1 VQIGK
6 KVASII
12 PDGACIQ
19 AGFGGIP
26 DGALLFL
33 KNHRNLGVH
42 TEMFAEGLI
51 DLLQAGAIS
60 GANKANMRGRITVG
74 FVMGAHRLY
83 NTIND
88 NPLFHF
94 DSSLFTNDPNV
105 IAQNPKMVA
114 INSALEIDLTGQVNA
129 DTIGTRQFSGVGGQ
143 VDFTRGAAMSDGG
156 LPIMA
161 LPSTAEGGKLSRIVA
176 RLRLGSSVTT
186 ARWHGCI
193 VVTEYGI
200 ADLWGLNT
208 RQRATAL
215 IKVAHPKFREEL
227 AKEAAELFGYE

>member
-1 VQIGK
+1 
-6 KVASII
+6 
-12 PDGACIQ
+12 
-19 AGFGGIP
+19 
-26 DGALLFL
+26 
-33 KNHRNLGVH
+33 
-42 TEMFAEGLI
+42 
-51 DLLQAGAIS
+51 
-60 GANKANMRGRITVG
+60 MRGRVTVG
-74 FVMGAHRLY
+74 FVMGARRLY
-83 NTIND
+83 NTIDD

-94 DSSLFTNDPNV
+94 DSSVFTNDPYV
-105 IAQNPKMVA
+105 IARNPKTVA
-114 INSALEIDLTGQVNA
+114 INSALEVDLTGQINA

-161 LPSTAEGGKLSRIVA
+161 LPATAAGGKLSRIVA
-176 RLRLGSSVTT
+176 KLRHGSSVTT

-215 IKVAHPKFREEL
+215 IKLAHPKFREDL